1 MYNILYCFVM
11 SCQYVL
17 MSGYPQSVWN
27 SLFVFSPTLSS
38 QFIVFW
44 QYSSDAVS
52 SVRST
57 STHFISIRP
66 CFHHAGGNHE
76 PYRRDAATGG
86 AAHDDQE
93 NAGDLRCDRELKK
106 TFCVCVY
113 PNVLTCICHLF
124 VEYTSSTVCAGDL
137 EGLFHWSHRVSG
149 GEWGAQVDGLYFP
162 QGLLLSGQTIKQ
174 SNLMLILIGLFKW
187 GKSVISAPC

>member
-93 NAGDLRCDRELKK
+93 NAGDLRYDRELKK
-106 TFCVCVY
+106 TFCVCV
-113 PNVLTCICHLF
+113 PECADVHL
-124 VEYTSSTVCAGDL
+124 SSFC
-137 EGLFHWSHRVSG
+137 RVYQLHCLCWRSG
-149 GEWGAQVDGLYFP
+149 RPVSLVSSSLRRGMRSSSGRP
-162 QGLLLSGQTIKQ
+162 SLSSRSASVRTNNQTIKLDAY
-174 SNLMLILIGLFKW
+174 SYWPF
-187 GKSVISAPC
+187 